1 MKEGLRQDFPS
12 ATLHGGEKRL
22 LFTHALT
29 IRGKELPVR

>member
-1 MKEGLRQDFPS
+1 MKEDSSAGLSS